1 MAVKELNGKL
11 YIACHLPEG
20 ASNAGTT
27 SSAVAVVDTASGN
40 KVTKIS
46 LVNGSQGVKDL
57 AFSEDGKYLYTV
69 SVISRYEYPT
79 TQLQDGW
86 VNTNGI
92 NVIDVAGGKPVTAV
106 LLDDADY
113 GAANPYGIV
122 VKNGK
127 LAVTLAGHD
136 QLMVVDEAKM
146 RAALE
151 KVTATNDS
159 KRIAAVADDLT
170 FLSGMKTRIDLKG
183 KGPRALALYN
193 NKVVIGDYFS
203 ARWRSATFPR
213 RRSPR
218 ALFLSATALRQGKPE
233 SARLYG
239 TTLPFATADGNP
251 APPATPRADA
261 TA

>member
-1 MAVKELNGKL
+1 M
-11 YIACHLPEG
+11 
-20 ASNAGTT
+20 
-27 SSAVAVVDTASGN
+27 VDTASGN

-151 KVTATNDS
+151 KVTAD
-159 KRIAAVADDLT
+159 KRQQEDRRRGGRSHLPFGHENED
-170 FLSGMKTRIDLKG
+170 RPEG
-183 KGPRALALYN
+183 KG
-193 NKVVIGDYFS
+193 
-203 ARWRSATFPR
+203 
-213 RRSPR
+213 SPR
-218 ALFLSATALRQGKPE
+218 SCAI
-233 SARLYG
+233 
-239 TTLPFATADGNP
+239 
-251 APPATPRADA
+251 
-261 TA
+261 